1 MGKEKG
7 RPDGQPFW
15 SSTSRFLAA
24 GSAGRAARGRGFEPG
39 FDVEAHVRVEF
50 HLNGFR
56 FFHQGSFNQ
65 ELVSVDFVYYIV
77 VFLLIQSKRQAW
89 PASASGHV
97 DPDRGHFLAGEVHI
111 ELLFGSLRKFEHG
124 ILL

>member
-1 MGKEKG
+1 M
-7 RPDGQPFW
+7 
-15 SSTSRFLAA
+15 
-24 GSAGRAARGRGFEPG
+24 
-39 FDVEAHVRVEF
+39 RVEF
-50 HLNGFR
+50 HGNGFR
-56 FFHQGSFNQ
+56 FFHQNGFNQ
-65 ELVSVDFVYYIV
+65 EFVSVDFVYYVV

-89 PASASGHV
+89 PASTGGHV